1 MNKNTTILLGAI
13 AVLAIGAGAYV
24 SMSSPS
30 SSDESF
36 LTQSARRW
44 TRSLIGS
51 STKPVSQS
59 TPPIQEVPQPEC
71 DPSKISSTIKEI
83 STTDINPKT
92 PELEWWS
99 TKTFEQCVDLNWC
112 YWYEVKNTN
121 RLINMI
127 PWNYL
132 GLTVNNVSWSHSISF
147 DNPNIIQ
154 SANNDRVYTTINK
167 SGCYTFTITKMVSAY
182 EFKELCLENRL
193 EVFKMPQWEKI
204 LENIRK
210 RWNRKWTISENL
222 GSELTCFNRDNPNL
236 AEQAPNFPTATDD
249 GM

>member
-30 SSDESF
+30 SSDKSF
-36 LTQSARRW
+36 STQSVRWW
-44 TRSLIGS
+44 TRSLVGS

-59 TPPIQEVPQPEC
+59 TPPIQAVPQPEC
-71 DPSKISSTIKEI
+71 DPSAITSTIKEL
-83 STTDINPKT
+83 STKDINPKT

-127 PWNYL
+127 HWNYI
-132 GLTVNNVSWSHSISF
+132 GLTVNNESWSHNISF

-154 SANNDRVYTTINK
+154 SANNDDKVYTTFNK
-167 SGCYTFTITKMVSAY
+167 SGCYTFTITKMVINH
-182 EFKELCLENRL
+182 EWKELCLENTL
-193 EVFKMPQWEKI
+193 EVFNFPAWEKI
-204 LENIRK
+204 LQNT
-210 RWNRKWTISENL
+210 NRYWWKWPISESL
-222 GSELTCFNRDNPNL
+222 GSRLTCFNRDNPNL
-236 AEQAPNFPTATDD
+236 AEQAPTSDD